1 VGSMIPRSQKTLV
14 AVGLSGAPWRSL
26 TLLLKR
32 SERSYKPG
40 VAGSKPARST
50 NKIKGFLR
58 FDALGDLTAR
68 NHSHHHFY
76 SGPRSF
82 TREGRPPFCRRRR
95 ASTLA
100 RYDNRRL
107 QSC

>member
-14 AVGLSGAPWRSL
+14 AVGLSGAPWRLL

-68 NHSHHHFY
+68 NHSHQLLKARLFRTKIVHPRRTASILSAASRIN
-76 SGPRSF
+76 SGAIR
-82 TREGRPPFCRRRR
+82 
-95 ASTLA
+95 
-100 RYDNRRL
+100 
-107 QSC
+107 Q